1 MKCSICGNEAIY
13 FDGKR
18 YLCKDHFIEYFE
30 EKVKDTIRRFNLIEK
45 GDRIGVGVSGG
56 KDSTSLL
63 YFLNKY
69 KDYFGIE
76 VIGIHIDEG
85 IEGYRN
91 ILTESLLNLAKKFNW
106 NIKIYRFKDYFN
118 YPLDEYVKRIKNLKP
133 CTICGVFRRWLMW
146 KASVDLKLNKFAT
159 AHNINDGVQTIFM
172 NMFENNRKDFAKEGP
187 KVGIIEEGFI
197 PRIKPFY
204 FIKEK
209 ETLIYSIINGLTHPW
224 AECRYI
230 FGEIRDDVRRWLYK
244 IESNYPGFHERFMN
258 EMLEVIAKAKKDF
271 PKVKINRCKIC
282 GYPTSR
288 EICRACE
295 IKNYIN

>member
-1 MKCSICGNEAIY
+1 MKCSMCERKAIY
-13 FDGKR
+13 FNGKA
-18 YLCKDHFIEYFE
+18 YLCKEHFIEYFE
-30 EKVKDTIRRFNLIEK
+30 SKVLDTIKKYELIKE

-69 KDYFGIE
+69 KDYLGIE

-91 ILTESLLNLAKKFNW
+91 ILTEFLLDLAKKFDW
-106 NIKIYRFKDYFN
+106 KIKIYRFKDYFDYN
-118 YPLDEYVKRIKNLKP
+118 LDDYVKRIKKLKP

-146 KASVDLKLNKFAT
+146 KASMDLELNKFAT
-159 AHNINDGVQTIFM
+159 AHNLNDEVQTILM
-172 NMFENNRKDFAKEGP
+172 NMIENNRKDFAKEGP

-197 PRIKPFY
+197 TRIKPFY

-209 ETLIYSIINGLTHPW
+209 ETLIYSIINGINPPW
-224 AECRYI
+224 AECKYI
-230 FGEIRDDVRRWLYK
+230 FGEIRDDLRRWLYK
-244 IESNYPGFHERFMN
+244 IESEYPGFHENFIK
-258 EMLEVIAKAKKDF
+258 ESLDIVFKAKKDF
-271 PKVKINRCKIC
+271 PKVKINKCKLC

-295 IKNYIN
+295 IKNYLN